1 MSEVLLVSGFHRSAT
16 SLTAQWL
23 HHAGISMGA
32 QLVPPHASNPDGHF
46 EDLPV
51 VRMHDRWLQRHRTD
65 WLFHDECALAPDT
78 RLQSAIAAYVSARDA
93 ASNGTAWGIKDPR
106 LILALPAW
114 KASLGD
120 RLHLIVLA
128 RHWAECLQSLAIRH
142 ARELAWHLLPA
153 SHQQT
158 HLRPW
163 LDAEACARAWLAT
176 ARRSIEAAS
185 SQPERVQVFTARG
198 VAAAPGLPLALS
210 AAGERLVVGEDS
222 KPELKPSMLHASV
235 DFRMLPPISS
245 ALREELDADWQRLLE
260 LARLRAPDEALL
272 TASRSPLGRHTAAQL
287 ITACSAQLKATST
300 LRGNAAES
308 QTAAQVLLKHVREAL
323 AAKRP
328 GLARVVLGEHASAAD
343 CGAARL
349 EAEAEILLAEGVSE
363 ADQAIALLDQA
374 AMAASKPEA
383 LRLGLRICRLL
394 LDEARG
400 PEALERL
407 RRLGTGT
414 DASAPAQAWP
424 LQARALELTDGES
437 ARDAFLA
444 ALPEDALTVQ
454 FARAQALL
462 PRDYAAGNA
471 ALADCVRTAQAGR
484 PLLPWLTALWRVL
497 PNDAAFEALL
507 HSLWTP
513 WRDVFGE
520 DALRARLGLASLPAW
535 RACLPDLPALLL
547 IVDEPA
553 DAHALSHCL
562 EADGW
567 LTLDAFNL
575 AERPQAL
582 QSRDGWTEALCAALP
597 AACPDQP
604 PKGLLLRADRCLD
617 HAGALLSLSPA
628 LRLLHLQRHGLEAAL
643 APCPHAPEVVRQRL
657 QTEVQTSERPAV
669 QLQAWLSTRQCVQ
682 GLATTHP
689 ERVLQWRLERLANGG
704 VDALKAWQALAGET
718 AVPFR
723 LSHRH
728 HHAARAM
735 FPDTLMRLVEAFGY
749 ALNLPDQTT
758 LPADFVPAHYLELN
772 PDVAAE
778 GMDAVQH
785 WVLHGRTEQRRWRR
799 VGQD

>member
-1 MSEVLLVSGFHRSAT
+1 MSEVLLISGFHRSAT

-23 HHAGISMGA
+23 HHAGVSMGS

-65 WLFHDECALAPDT
+65 WLFHDECALAPDA
-78 RLQSAIAAYVSARDA
+78 RLQGAIAAYVGARDA

-120 RLHLIVLA
+120 RLRLIVLA

-185 SQPERVQVFTARG
+185 SQPECAQVFTARG
-198 VAAAPGLPLALS
+198 VAACPALPIALP
-210 AAGERLVVGEDS
+210 AAGERLDVGEDS
-222 KPELKPSMLHASV
+222 KPELKASMLHASV
-235 DFRMLPPISS
+235 DFRMLAPISRP
-245 ALREELDADWQRLLE
+245 LREELDAAWDRLLE
-260 LARLRAPDEALL
+260 LARLRAPDEALV
-272 TASRSPLGRHTAAQL
+272 TASRSSLGRHTAAQL
-287 ITACSAQLKATST
+287 IAACSAQLKAST
-300 LRGNAAES
+300 TLSGTAALA
-308 QTAAQVLLKHVREAL
+308 QTTAQVLLKRVHEAL

-328 GLARVVLGEHASAAD
+328 GLARVALGEHASAAD
-343 CGAARL
+343 CAAARL

-374 AMAASKPEA
+374 AIAASKPEA
-383 LRLGLRICRLL
+383 LRLSLRICRLL

-414 DASAPAQAWP
+414 DASTPVQAWA
-424 LQARALELTDGES
+424 LLARALELTDGES

-513 WRDVFGE
+513 WRDAFGE

-553 DAHALSHCL
+553 DGHALSRCL

-567 LTLDAFNL
+567 LTLDALSL
-575 AERPQAL
+575 AENPQEL
-582 QSRDGWTEALCAALP
+582 QSRDQWTEVLCAALP

-604 PKGLLLRADRCLD
+604 PKGLLLRGDRCLER
-617 HAGALLSLSPA
+617 AGALLSLSPA

-643 APCPHAPEVVRQRL
+643 APSPHEPEVVRLRL
-657 QTEVQTSERPAV
+657 QTEAQTTERPAV
-669 QLQAWLSTRQCVQ
+669 QLQAWLSTRLCIQ
-682 GLATTHP
+682 GLAAVHAD
-689 ERVLQWRLERLANGG
+689 RVMQWRVERIANGETEA
-704 VDALKAWQALAGET
+704 VHAWRALSGTT
-718 AVPFR
+718 AVPFS

-728 HHAARAM
+728 HRAARTT
-735 FPDTLMRLVEAFGY
+735 FPEPQLRLVEGFGY

-758 LPADFVPAHYLELN
+758 LPADFVPARYLKLN
-772 PDVAAE
+772 PDVASE
-778 GMDAVQH
+778 GMDPVQH
-785 WVLHGRTEQRRWRR
+785 WVLHGHAEKRRWR
-799 VGQD
+799 